1 MLEHNPLSLVSGF
14 DFKFNCNLVLDLFLA
29 PDVNLKFVDGSILAD
44 NRFYRSWVDVCPPDE
59 FHVVPPST
67 DTTTVKVP
75 GATTRA
81 GAGGHFHH
89 HIFGAIADEGNKT
102 STKGGH
108 NALAQFLI
116 TCWPV

>member
-1 MLEHNPLSLVSGF
+1 MLEHNPLCLVPGF

-67 DTTTVKVP
+67 DTTTVNVP

-81 GAGGHFHH
+81 GSRGHFHH
-89 HIFGAIADEGNKT
+89 IILSAFGDEMSNMSHK
-102 STKGGH
+102 
-108 NALAQFLI
+108 
-116 TCWPV
+116 